1 MLIQQSGVVWVN
13 EQNHSLSLL
22 IQDLLEI
29 DKEVILDPEYV
40 VKHEPV
46 VEAGGT
52 LADEVVTQVN
62 FLYR

>member
-13 EQNHSLSLL
+13 EKNHYLSLL

-29 DKEVILDPEYV
+29 DKEVILDLEYV
-40 VKHEPV
+40 VNHRTV

>member
-1 MLIQQSGVVWVN
+1 MNKQK
-13 EQNHSLSLL
+13 HSLSLL
-22 IQDLLEI
+22 IHDLLET
-29 DKEVILDPEYV
+29 DQEGVTATPPQVLLDPEYV